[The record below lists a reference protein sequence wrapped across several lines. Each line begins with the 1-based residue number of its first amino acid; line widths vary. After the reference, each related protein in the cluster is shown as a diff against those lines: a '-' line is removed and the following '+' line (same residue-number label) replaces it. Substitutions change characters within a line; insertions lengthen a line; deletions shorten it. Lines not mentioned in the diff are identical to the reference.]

1 MAGGSREAAA
11 SRRRSLVALDRPEI
25 TNARYT
31 WGMPGETN
39 GEHQPLEP
47 ELRLLYQAI
56 SASSNGITI
65 SDPGQPDNPLIYV
78 NRSFELMTGY
88 SAEEVLGSNCRF
100 LQGPEGDQ
108 PALDEVRAALREGR
122 DCSVL
127 LRNYRKD
134 GTPFWNEFR
143 LSPVHD
149 ERGRLVNFVGVQ
161 NDVTERK
168 HAEEELR
175 RARDELE
182 DRVRQRTARLAEANA
197 QLQRQIAERRELEE
211 QLTHQAFHDPLT
223 GLPNRTL
230 FFDRLDLALERA
242 KRLEGEVA
250 VLFVDLDDFQ
260 VVNDSLGHEVGDQVL
275 LAVVG
280 RLENC
285 MLAGETLAR
294 FGGDE
299 FVVMLEDVSDPAD
312 AARVAER
319 IGEALREPFF
329 LGRRERFVTASVGVG
344 FGGRGGERPGDLLR
358 NADLAMYQAK
368 AGGRNRHAVFEPGM
382 GERVLQRLE
391 LEGELR
397 RALEREEFTLH
408 YQPKVSLESGEIVAM
423 EALVRWEHPARGLVP
438 PAQFVPVAEEI
449 DLIAPI
455 GRWVLTEACRQAR
468 RWHERFPRIP
478 PPKVCVNLSAK
489 QFQHPALL
497 EEVEAALRESDLDP
511 AVLDLEITESVV
523 MEDAP
528 ATLATL
534 RDLKG
539 LGVNLAIDDFG
550 TGYSSLSYLR
560 RFPVDFLKVDRSL
573 IQGISEGWKDG
584 AMLSALVDLAHSVDT
599 RIIAEGVETEEQL
612 SRLRGI
618 GYDFGQ
624 GYYFAKPLP
633 AQAAG
638 ALLAEHPRW

>member
-1 MAGGSREAAA
+1 
-11 SRRRSLVALDRPEI
+11 
-25 TNARYT
+25 
-31 WGMPGETN
+31 MPGEAN
-39 GEHQPLEP
+39 GEHPPLEP
-47 ELRLLYQAI
+47 ELQLLYQAI
-56 SASSNGITI
+56 AASSNGITI
-65 SDPGQPDNPLIYV
+65 SDAGQPDNPLIYV

-100 LQGPEGDQ
+100 LQGHDGDQ
-108 PALDEVRAALREGR
+108 PALDEVRAALREER
-122 DCSVL
+122 DCFVL

-168 HAEEELR
+168 HAEEDLR
-175 RARDELE
+175 RAHDELE
-182 DRVRQRTARLAEANA
+182 DRVRQRTARLTETNA
-197 QLQRQIAERRELEE
+197 QLQREIAERRELEE

-223 GLPNRTL
+223 GLPNRAL
-230 FFDRLDLALERA
+230 FFDRLELALERA
-242 KRLEGEVA
+242 RRRDVEVA
-250 VLFVDLDDFQ
+250 VLFMDLDDFK
-260 VVNDSLGHEVGDQVL
+260 VINDSLGHEVGDQVL
-275 LAVVG
+275 LAVVE

-285 MLAGETLAR
+285 MLAEETLAR

-299 FVVMLEDVSDPAD
+299 FTVLLEDVSGPSD

-319 IGEALREPFF
+319 IGGALRAPFV
-329 LGRRERFVTASVGVG
+329 LRGRERFVTTSVGIS

-368 AGGRNRHAVFEPGM
+368 ARGRNRHAVFEPVM
-382 GERVLQRLE
+382 GERALQRLE
-391 LEGELR
+391 LEGALR
-397 RALEREEFTLH
+397 RALERKEFRLH

-423 EALVRWEHPARGLVP
+423 EALIRWEHPAQGLVF

-455 GRWVLTEACRQAR
+455 GRWVLEEACRQAR
-468 RWHERFPRIP
+468 RWHSRFPGMP
-478 PPKVCVNLSAK
+478 PLKVCVNLSAK
-489 QFQHPALL
+489 QFQHCALL
-497 EEVEAALRESDLDP
+497 EDIGAALRETGLDP
-511 AVLDLEITESVV
+511 SALDLEITESVV

-528 ATLATL
+528 ATIATL

-550 TGYSSLSYLR
+550 MGYSSLSYLK

-573 IQGISEGWKDG
+573 IQGIGEGPKDE
-584 AMLSALVDLAHSVDT
+584 AILSALVTLAHSMGT
-599 RIIAEGVETEEQL
+599 RTIAEGVETKEQL
-612 SRLRGI
+612 ARLREA

-624 GYYFAKPLP
+624 GYYFARPLP
-633 AQAAG
+633 SQAAG